1 MKITNV
7 TIQSKWT
14 IWPRVLLAAGVIG
27 MIGFGV
33 VAWTFTAGLREP
45 VAVPA
50 PDYWPTDGWRTSSPE
65 EQGFDSAKLAEGLQ
79 NIQAKQLDI
88 DSLLVIR
95 NGYVVLDAH
104 FDPYDGTFPH
114 DLASVTKSVMTT
126 LVGIAA
132 DQGKL
137 DLDAPVVSFFPDRT
151 IANLD
156 ERKGR
161 MTVWHLA
168 RMENGMESGCL
179 EGDEPTI
186 DAMRTNPDYVQAA
199 LDRPMVSEPG
209 TEFCYDSPG
218 MHLLS
223 AVLQEATGMT
233 ALDFARQNLF
243 EPLGIQAAI
252 WEVDPQG
259 YSRGWGDLH
268 LLPEDA
274 AKIGYLWL
282 HRGNWDGQQIVSEA
296 WMLDSVKPH
305 NFFVGD
311 DIAYGNGWWISSG
324 NYYASGRGGQKIYV
338 TAIRNTVV
346 VTTGA
351 GFEYDD
357 INGWLM
363 PLMLRA
369 NKPLP
374 ANPKG
379 QAALDAA
386 LSSAEQAAPAWATN
400 YIPETAAQV
409 SGNTYRCES
418 NPAGMETIRMEFDGT
433 EQATLFLKMGGADS
447 VFPIGLDGTYR
458 LSPEGA
464 GFRGYW
470 EDTQSFYFEVFNIGV
485 TSREVTFDGQ
495 NMQLSIPE
503 AGLNVACQ
511 AQNP

>member
-1 MKITNV
+1 MKISTAS
-7 TIQSKWT
+7 IQSKQT
-14 IWPRVLLAAGVIG
+14 IWSRVFVAAGAIVLLGLGI
-27 MIGFGV
+27 

-50 PDYWPTDGWRTSSPE
+50 PDYWPTNGWRTSSPE
-65 EQGFDSAKLAEGLQ
+65 EQGFDSEKLAEGLQ
-79 NIQAKQLDI
+79 DIQAKQLDI
-88 DSLLVIR
+88 DSLLIIR

-104 FDPYDGTFPH
+104 FEPYNGTFPH

-126 LVGIAA
+126 LIGIAA
-132 DQGKL
+132 DQGRL
-137 DLDAPVVSFFPDRT
+137 DLNAPVVSFFPDRT

-156 ERKGR
+156 DRKAR
-161 MTVWHLA
+161 MTVWHLV

-186 DAMRTNPDYVQAA
+186 DAMRANPDYVQAA

-243 EPLGIQAAI
+243 APLGIHDAI
-252 WEVDPQG
+252 WELDPQG

-282 HRGNWDGQQIVSEA
+282 QRGNWDGKQIVSES
-296 WMLDSVKPH
+296 WVLDSVKPH

-351 GFEYDD
+351 GYEYDD

-363 PLMLRA
+363 PLLLRA

-374 ANPKG
+374 ANPEG
-379 QAALDAA
+379 RAALDAA
-386 LSSAEQAAPAWATN
+386 LANAERHAAAWAAN
-400 YIPETAAQV
+400 PIPETAARV
-409 SGNTYRCES
+409 SGNTYRCKS
-418 NPAGMETIRMEFDGT
+418 NVAGIETIRPEFDGT
-433 EQATLFLKMGGADS
+433 EPATLFVKMDGSDM
-447 VFPIGLDGTYR
+447 VLPIGLDGNYR

-470 EDTQSFYFEVFNIGV
+470 EEPQAFYFEEFNIGV
-485 TSREVTFDGQ
+485 VSHEVFFEGDS
-495 NMQLSIPE
+495 LEFSLPE
-503 AGLNVACQ
+503 AGLKIACQ
-511 AQNP
+511 VQNP